1 MSNLKMKTVR
11 GSMITAAA
19 LLGIRPITM
28 IFDIILLRLL
38 VPEVFGL
45 IALGMILINMTNLFT
60 DLGMRQAIV
69 QTRHDIKKV
78 TQYAFIIVI
87 TGSVL
92 VNLLVILFAPPLA
105 RLLGGGQPLVP
116 VIIALSFIITID
128 GLWVVPDGILRRNLR
143 FKEMALAQF
152 VSDLIGS
159 LTSIILAY
167 LGFGVWSLVIGS
179 ITGKSLRGLLLWFYA
194 RPWFWLRPQ
203 GWDREVAESV
213 VRFGVPTTGS
223 GMLRY
228 FSTQWDTWFV
238 GRTLGLTAVSFY
250 SRAFDL
256 TTRISD
262 ILTNTL
268 FGQVLFPSY
277 ARLQDDRPRL
287 ARAYL
292 KSTSLVLM
300 LMVPVSLGLLVTAPL
315 LVPVLL
321 GDQWRPMIPV
331 WQIFCVYGLTRPIST
346 NSSPLFLAAGKPKN
360 NVTASLVVIGVM
372 VPLVVLLIGPYGILG
387 AATGVVVAYTVA
399 MFFNIYQ
406 AERLLPGSARKTLFQ
421 SLPFLLAGGL
431 MSAAILLAWDAVIAL
446 TGDENALALILLI
459 ALGALT
465 YLAVVLVVQRPL
477 IVELYELTISAL
489 GLDRRWPRLAARR
502 PRPTE

>member
-1 MSNLKMKTVR
+1 
-11 GSMITAAA
+11 
-19 LLGIRPITM
+19 
-28 IFDIILLRLL
+28 
-38 VPEVFGL
+38 
-45 IALGMILINMTNLFT
+45 
-60 DLGMRQAIV
+60 
-69 QTRHDIKKV
+69 
-78 TQYAFIIVI
+78 
-87 TGSVL
+87 
-92 VNLLVILFAPPLA
+92 
-105 RLLGGGQPLVP
+105 
-116 VIIALSFIITID
+116 
-128 GLWVVPDGILRRNLR
+128 
-143 FKEMALAQF
+143 
-152 VSDLIGS
+152 
-159 LTSIILAY
+159 
-167 LGFGVWSLVIGS
+167 
-179 ITGKSLRGLLLWFYA
+179 
-194 RPWFWLRPQ
+194 
-203 GWDREVAESV
+203 
-213 VRFGVPTTGS
+213 
-223 GMLRY
+223 
-228 FSTQWDTWFV
+228 
-238 GRTLGLTAVSFY
+238 
-250 SRAFDL
+250 
-256 TTRISD
+256 
-262 ILTNTL
+262 
-268 FGQVLFPSY
+268 
-277 ARLQDDRPRL
+277 
-287 ARAYL
+287 
-292 KSTSLVLM
+292 
-300 LMVPVSLGLLVTAPL
+300 MVPVSLGLLVTAPL

>member
-1 MSNLKMKTVR
+1 MSNLKLRTAR
-11 GSMITAAA
+11 GSIFTAAA
-19 LLGIRPITM
+19 LLGMRPITT

-38 VPEVFGL
+38 VPEDFGL
-45 IALGMILINMTNLFT
+45 LALGMILMNMTNLFT
-60 DLGMRQAIV
+60 DMGMRQVIV

-78 TQYAFIIVI
+78 TQYAFIIVVV
-87 TGSVL
+87 GSVL
-92 VNLLVILFAPPLA
+92 VNILVILFASPLA
-105 RLLGGGQPLVP
+105 RLLGGGQPLAP
-116 VIIALSFIITID
+116 VIIGLSVIITID
-128 GLWVVPDGILRRNLR
+128 GLWVVPDGLLRRNLR
-143 FKEMALAQF
+143 FKEMAVAQF

-159 LTSIILAY
+159 ITSIVFAY
-167 LGFGVWSLVIGS
+167 MGWGVWSLVIGL
-179 ITGKSLRGLLLWFYA
+179 ITGKTLRGVMLWGWA

-213 VRFGVPTTGS
+213 VRFGVPTTG
-223 GMLRY
+223 GGLLKY

-238 GRTLGLTAVSFY
+238 GRTLGITAVSFY
-250 SRAFDL
+250 SRSFYL

-262 ILTNTL
+262 MLTNTL

-277 ARLQDDRPRL
+277 AKLQDDRSRL

-300 LMVPVSLGLLVTAPL
+300 MMVPVSLGLLMTAPL

-346 NSSPLFLAAGKPKN
+346 NSSPLFLAAGKPQN
-360 NVTASLVVIGVM
+360 NVTASLVIIGVM
-372 VPLVVLLIGPYGILG
+372 VPLVILLIEPYGILG
-387 AATGVVVAYTVA
+387 TAVGVVIAYTVA

-406 AERLLPGSARKTLFQ
+406 VERILPGSARKTILQF
-421 SLPFLLAGGL
+421 LPFLLAGGL
-431 MSAAILLAWDAVIAL
+431 MSAAIWAAWDAAIAL
-446 TGDENALALILLI
+446 AGGENVLALILLI

-465 YLAVVLVVQRPL
+465 YLAVVLIVQRPL
-477 IVELYELTISAL
+477 MIELYELFISAL
-489 GLDRRWPRLAARR
+489 GLDRRWPRLAPRR